1 MKRFLWATPMLF
13 VLMSGIAFAD
23 SVTTLIGLDPNNGT
37 GDNFGFF
44 QQGNGVF
51 IGIGGGTPYDFFN
64 TGGYAPG
71 STLGGYTDVF
81 FEGGVIQI
89 GSDTYE
95 LDFNGPGSLFLST
108 FTLPTHAT
116 VFTAHVDLDFS
127 ASATILEL
135 GQTINVSGGRAGT
148 ITFHFVNGFYY
159 AEGFT
164 TVPEPGSLGLMGV
177 GLMSILALARKR
189 LNT

>member
-1 MKRFLWATPMLF
+1 MDVQCSPFSSPKRFPEKTRYAIAIRQRMLVVRGEDMKRFLWATPMLF

-44 QQGNGVF
+44 QQGNWVF
-51 IGIGGGTPYDFFN
+51 MGIGGGTPYDFFN
-64 TGGYAPG
+64 TGGCAPG

-95 LDFNGPGSLFLST
+95 LDFN
-108 FTLPTHAT
+108 
-116 VFTAHVDLDFS
+116 
-127 ASATILEL
+127 
-135 GQTINVSGGRAGT
+135 
-148 ITFHFVNGFYY
+148 
-159 AEGFT
+159 
-164 TVPEPGSLGLMGV
+164 
-177 GLMSILALARKR
+177 
-189 LNT
+189 